1 MPTFGGTGVGGYGGS
16 LGWSVGNLQWLNS
29 PNSKVNRYWRVQEY
43 GSNATNWPWQGQ
55 RVVGLW
61 GPNAGPRRRLISG
74 DLSAFQ
80 SGRNNQKF
88 VPFFRSIDQADQR
101 RAARAALYYFFG
113 GGKGKNMEL
122 LNVNPSSTKDAKN
135 RRDDV
140 DSNRKRIYFWLMTRA
155 RVEDMPF
162 VQGVI
167 IREVQAGHY
176 YARAIQNMGG
186 SGGILERE
194 LAELRRVM
202 AHVYGAGGQWADPKT
217 TAGLRKTRQA
227 VADDASGR
235 SGWTTEYAP
244 KTGARRRE
252 KQRHSRS
259 VRGRYIATVDAS
271 VYVQDN
277 IRTSRGTISQYVSEM
292 STVNRN
298 LAERFQEE
306 VVQLMQQERR
316 RPVSGDLVKA
326 HRDPRNRTP

>member
-16 LGWSVGNLQWLNS
+16 LGWSVGNLAWLNS

-122 LNVNPSSTKDAKN
+122 LNVNPSSTKNARN
-135 RRDDV
+135 RREDV
-140 DSNRKRIYFWLMTRA
+140 DSNRQRIYFWLMNRA

-186 SGGILERE
+186 SSGILERE

-202 AHVYGAGGQWADPKT
+202 AHVYGAGGQWSDPTT
-217 TAGLRKTRQA
+217 TAGLRKGREYQA
-227 VADDASGR
+227 ADAYSRYGDVK
-235 SGWTTEYAP
+235 P
-244 KTGARRRE
+244 KTGPRRRE
-252 KQRHSRS
+252 KRTHSRS
-259 VRGRYIATVDAS
+259 PGVQGRYIATVNAS
-271 VYVQDN
+271 VYVQDF

-316 RPVSGDLVKA
+316 RPVSGDLIKA